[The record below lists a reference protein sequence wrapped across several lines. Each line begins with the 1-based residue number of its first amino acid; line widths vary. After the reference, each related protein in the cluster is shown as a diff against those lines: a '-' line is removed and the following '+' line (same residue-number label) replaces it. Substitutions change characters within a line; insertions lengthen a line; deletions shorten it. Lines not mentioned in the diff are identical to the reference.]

1 MMNNNKEQGLG
12 RWYLFYLDIEKKYAQ
27 KATKGL
33 IRLGEGI
40 VFFTRRTRSHLL
52 SCDLLSLLPVLVDK
66 PPDISLLLIDCTIH
80 QIQSFSFFVYIG
92 IQRR

>member
-1 MMNNNKEQGLG
+1 MNNNKEQGLG

-40 VFFTRRTRSHLL
+40 VFLLAEHARTS
-52 SCDLLSLLPVLVDK
+52 SLVTCCRCSVLVDK